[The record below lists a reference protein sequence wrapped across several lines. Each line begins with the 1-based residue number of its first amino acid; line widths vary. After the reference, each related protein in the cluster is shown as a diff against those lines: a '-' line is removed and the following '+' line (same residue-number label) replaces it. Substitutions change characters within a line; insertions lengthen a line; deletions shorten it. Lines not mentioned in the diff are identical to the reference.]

1 MNTKLMYKRIRN
13 VCGFLGMILPWLALF
28 SAGIAE
34 HPSEK
39 WWYSISATYYQ
50 SPALAAIFTSASI
63 VLMCYDG
70 YTFIDNLVTTISGVF
85 GLGIVLFPC
94 SVGWLNSMDKVGFFQ
109 IPMYY
114 SSKIHCFC
122 AAVFFVLLAFNSF
135 FLFTKTDNPI
145 IMGNK
150 KKLRNKVY
158 RLCGVGMLVF
168 MVWQIVTTKVSFFSG
183 WWTMINEIFMLQFFG
198 FSWLVKGGAIKYFN
212 D

>member
-1 MNTKLMYKRIRN
+1 
-13 VCGFLGMILPWLALF
+13 
-28 SAGIAE
+28 
-34 HPSEK
+34 
-39 WWYSISATYYQ
+39 
-50 SPALAAIFTSASI
+50 
-63 VLMCYDG
+63 
-70 YTFIDNLVTTISGVF
+70 
-85 GLGIVLFPC
+85 
-94 SVGWLNSMDKVGFFQ
+94 MDKVGFFQ

-122 AAVFFVLLAFNSF
+122 AVVFFVLLAFNSF
-135 FLFTKTDNPI
+135 FLFTKTDTPI
-145 IMGNK
+145 IMGSK

-158 RLCGVGMLVF
+158 RLCGVGMLVC